1 MPKLFTV
8 LVSPIY
14 SCLMFGFEDK
24 STDFT
29 YNTVFHLGLIS
40 VTISHDKEQD
50 GEKAES

>member
-24 STDFT
+24 STDSI
-29 YNTVFHLGLIS
+29 YSMVLHYGVIS
-40 VTISHDKEQD
+40 FTISHDKEQ
-50 GEKAES
+50 K